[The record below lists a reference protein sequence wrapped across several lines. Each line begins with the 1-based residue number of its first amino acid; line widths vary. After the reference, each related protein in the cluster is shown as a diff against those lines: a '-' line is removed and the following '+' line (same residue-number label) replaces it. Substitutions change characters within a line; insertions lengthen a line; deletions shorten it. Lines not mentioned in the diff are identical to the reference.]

1 VTDSSA
7 APAPASAHEAPSAEQ
22 IDFTITTPG
31 LDAEE
36 VAAVTAVLQGA
47 LSDAAES
54 GHDEPPAET
63 NGWQKSRRDL
73 RTPMHPGPGEW
84 RRGR

>member
-7 APAPASAHEAPSAEQ
+7 APAPASPHEAPSAEQ

-47 LSDAAES
+47 LADATDS

-63 NGWQKSRRDL
+63 SGWQKSRRDL

>member
-1 VTDSSA
+1 VTDPSA
-7 APAPASAHEAPSAEQ
+7 AATPTAPHEAPSAEQ

-47 LSDAAES
+47 LADAAES
-54 GHDEPPAET
+54 GRDESPAET
-63 NGWQKSRRDL
+63 NGWQKLRRDL
-73 RTPMHPGPGEW
+73 RTPTHPGPGEW
-84 RRGR
+84 RRG